1 MNIKRVYQIYKAEGS
16 GSAHSTTQ
24 EASCG
29 ATRAITT
36 LEGAARKSDSLP
48 QAITVDNGPEFTGK
62 TLDAWAY
69 VNGIQIDFTRPGKPT
84 DKMDISNRSTASC
97 TMNSSRPPHL

>member
-1 MNIKRVYQIYKAEGS
+1 MLVVVDHYDRSRPVLYADHFI
-16 GSAHSTTQ
+16 
-24 EASCG
+24 G
-29 ATRAITT
+29 AKKVITT

-48 QAITVDNGPEFTGK
+48 QAITVDDGPEFTGK

-97 TMNSSRPPHL
+97 TMNSSRPPHP